1 MYFHRGFKLGEL
13 PFTCDI
19 HSHILPG
26 VDDGIQDDQEAVNV
40 LRKYQENGIA
50 QVVFTPHVDTGM
62 FPKNNE
68 SFLKERF
75 KSFMDILP
83 EDLHIQIHMAAEYMC
98 NETLKIG
105 KDLLILGKTGVLIEM
120 SYFFQYPYI
129 KETIFALMT
138 AGYKPI
144 LAHPERYIYLAK
156 KMDAFDKFM
165 DMGCLFQLNLLSL
178 SGVYG
183 IRSKEIMHYLL
194 RENMY
199 SYAGSDVH
207 SHRQFQRLKDTRLS
221 TKLAAKVE
229 ELMNNNK
236 ELFS

>member
-1 MYFHRGFKLGEL
+1 MPCGVCGPTHR
-13 PFTCDI
+13 
-19 HSHILPG
+19 
-26 VDDGIQDDQEAVNV
+26 
-40 LRKYQENGIA
+40 
-50 QVVFTPHVDTGM
+50 M
-62 FPKNNE
+62 
-68 SFLKERF
+68 
-75 KSFMDILP
+75 
-83 EDLHIQIHMAAEYMC
+83 
-98 NETLKIG
+98 
-105 KDLLILGKTGVLIEM
+105 KT
-120 SYFFQYPYI
+120 
-129 KETIFALMT
+129 
-138 AGYKPI
+138 
-144 LAHPERYIYLAK
+144 
-156 KMDAFDKFM
+156 AFDKFM